1 MTAWDT
7 QQAEELKTSMEKILD
22 ESTIDIEA
30 VRSEGMTIRIGG
42 KVVKLEITEEVS
54 LPEDEIRAEYS
65 AKLTEKLQRIKE
77 VLNEKMSEMTYMVE
91 QNRQD
96 FEEKEKQ
103 LQIRLASA
111 NIMPEISYD
120 HAKAG
125 LSVVKHHTHHE
136 GADVLT
142 WLFQGVYWPKYVDGN
157 PINPKYAKRMISP
170 VTMEIVTK
178 KDCIVRVVVRK
189 TIGLSKFEHY
199 HSMDSSSDCWG
210 QWEFPKRWESPD
222 DILSCAHDA
231 LAVLENVN
239 TSSPGN
245 RNPSGLPR
253 LSTLEQHI
261 LSGEEARN
269 VSYVTSRSDERAGI
283 TEQTDRGEGHAVWS
297 T

>member
-1 MTAWDT
+1 MEAWDI
-7 QQAEELKTSMEKILD
+7 QQAEELKTSMEKIID

-30 VRSEGMTIRIGG
+30 VRSEGITIRIGG
-42 KVVKLEITEEVS
+42 KVVKLEIIEEVS

-77 VLNEKMSEMTYMVE
+77 VLNEKMSEMTYIVE

-103 LQIRLASA
+103 LQSRLTSA

-125 LSVVKHHTHHE
+125 LSVVKHHTHHD

-170 VTMEIVTK
+170 VTMEIVTI
-178 KDCIVRVVVRK
+178 KDRIVSVVVRK

-199 HSMDSSSDCWG
+199 HSINNSSDCWG

-222 DILSCAHDA
+222 EILSCARDA
-231 LAVLENVN
+231 LSVLENVN

-245 RNPSGLPR
+245 RDPSGLPR

-261 LSGEEARN
+261 LRGEEARN
-269 VSYVTSRSDERAGI
+269 VSYVTSRADERAGI
-283 TEQTDRGEGHAVWS
+283 IEQTDRGEGLAVWS

>member
-1 MTAWDT
+1 MTTWDT
-7 QQAEELKTSMEKILD
+7 QQAEELKTSMENILD
-22 ESTIDIEA
+22 TSTIDIESIQ
-30 VRSEGMTIRIGG
+30 SEGMTIRIGG

-77 VLNEKMSEMTYMVE
+77 ALNEKMSEMTYMVE

-96 FEEKEKQ
+96 FEEKEKE
-103 LQIRLASA
+103 LQERLASA

-125 LSVVKHHTHHE
+125 LSLVKQHSHHD

-178 KDCIVRVVVRK
+178 KDRIVRVVVRK

-210 QWEFPKRWESPD
+210 QWEFPKRWNSPD
-222 DILSCAHDA
+222 DILSCARDA

-239 TSSPGN
+239 TTSPGN

-269 VSYVTSRSDERAGI
+269 VRYATSRGDERAGI
-283 TEQTDRGEGHAVWS
+283 VEQSDRGEGHAVWS